1 MVHGQRTAIVTGAS
15 KGIGAAIALRLAQDG
30 HAIIANYASDEAG
43 ANEVVDAI
51 KKAGGQAVAVQGD
64 ISEASCMP
72 RLFDAAEQEFG
83 SADVLV
89 NNAGIMRLSAVAST
103 TDADFEAHCAV
114 NIGGVFRGMR
124 EAAKRINAGGAIVS
138 LSSSVVGLY
147 QPTYGIY
154 AATKAA
160 VEALTHVLAKELGPR
175 GITVNAVAPGPV
187 GTDLFMTGKPEAV
200 IENIKKMNP
209 FGRLGTPEDIAA
221 AVSLLAGPDG
231 RWISGQT
238 LRANG
243 GVI

>member
-1 MVHGQRTAIVTGAS
+1 MTKPQKAAIVTGAS

-30 HAIIANYASDEAG
+30 QAIVANFASDEAG
-43 ANEVVDAI
+43 ANHVVDTI
-51 KKAGGQAVAVQGD
+51 RKNGGQAIAVQGD
-64 ISEASCMP
+64 IAEPSCMAL
-72 RLFDAAEQEFG
+72 LFDAAEEEFG
-83 SADVLV
+83 GIDTLV
-89 NNAGIMRLSAVAST
+89 NNAGVMYCTSLSEA
-103 TDADFEAHCAV
+103 TDEDFETQCAI

-124 EAAKRINAGGAIVS
+124 EAANRLTEGGAIIS
-138 LSSSVVGLY
+138 MSSSVVGLY

-160 VEALTHVLAKELGPR
+160 VEAMTRVLAKELGPR
-175 GITVNAVAPGPV
+175 GITVNSVAPGPV
-187 GTDLFMTGKPEAV
+187 GTDLFMAGKPDAM
-200 IENIKKMNP
+200 IENITKANP

-221 AVSLLAGPDG
+221 AVSFLAGSDG

>member
-1 MVHGQRTAIVTGAS
+1 MTEPQKAAIVTGAS

-30 HAIIANYASDEAG
+30 HAVLANYASDEAS
-43 ANEVVDAI
+43 ANQVINTIRSTGGHAI
-51 KKAGGQAVAVQGD
+51 AVKGD
-64 ISEASCMP
+64 IAEPSCMA
-72 RLFDAAEQEFG
+72 RLFDVAEEEFG
-83 SADVLV
+83 RIDTLV
-89 NNAGIMRLSAVAST
+89 NNAGVMHCTSVSEA
-103 TDADFEAHCAV
+103 TDEDFETQCAV
-114 NIGGVFRGMR
+114 NIGGVFRAMR
-124 EAAKRINAGGAIVS
+124 EAANRLTEGGAVIS
-138 LSSSVVGLY
+138 MSSSVVGLY

-160 VEALTHVLAKELGPR
+160 VEAMTHVLAKELGPR

-187 GTDLFMTGKPEAV
+187 GTDLFMVGKPDAM
-200 IENIKKMNP
+200 IESITKANP

-221 AVSLLAGPDG
+221 AVSFLAGPDG